1 MWVMTTTYKGL
12 VEAAR
17 NPSRFSFQKTHSDEL
32 LEGLLSKDYVVL
44 DEREYV
50 HLTLKGVKCL
60 LDYEGYDSYGRRR
73 V

>member
-1 MWVMTTTYKGL
+1 MIYQGL
-12 VEAAR
+12 VEAAK
-17 NPSRFSFQKTHSDEL
+17 NPSRLSFQQTHSDEL
-32 LEGLLSKDYVVL
+32 LEGLLSKDYVQL
-44 DEREYV
+44 DERDRI